1 MKLLGYWLKYWNILF
16 EIVDFPVHL
25 WTREMGVLSVSF
37 FMLSSWRYLYGII
50 IPSLFQKVYFNER
63 GGGLSMVVA

>member
-25 WTREMGVLSVSF
+25 WKREMGVLSVSF

-50 IPSLFQKVYFNER
+50 IHHCSRKSTLMKEVEDYQW
-63 GGGLSMVVA
+63 